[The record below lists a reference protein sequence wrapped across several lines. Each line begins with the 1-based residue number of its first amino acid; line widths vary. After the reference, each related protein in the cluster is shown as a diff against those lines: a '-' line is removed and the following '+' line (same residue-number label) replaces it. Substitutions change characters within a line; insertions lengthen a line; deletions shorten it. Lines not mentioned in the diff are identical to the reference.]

1 MPDSPQLQFRTNATI
16 LMVEDELPA
25 RAELKRMLRALG
37 INVPVVEASSI
48 TEALSSITDTLPDLI
63 FLDIQMPDGSGFDIL
78 RKLGQKR
85 PPVIFTTAYEQ
96 FAAKAFDEEAIDY
109 LLKPFSK
116 KRLARALS
124 RLPISS
130 KPAPKLTAG
139 DKILLKLDNECILL
153 PVESIDLFETTG
165 NTTQVFWSN
174 RSGKIN
180 KPLKQLLMNLDES
193 YFFRASR
200 DQLLNM
206 KNVLLLKTNEAGL
219 IEALLPQKR
228 LITFSRRQSILF
240 RKTYSL

>member
-37 INVPVVEASSI
+37 INVPVVEADSI

-78 RKLGQKR
+78 RKLGQER

-124 RLPISS
+124 RLPFSS
-130 KPAPKLTAG
+130 KPVPKLTLG
-139 DKILLKLDNECILL
+139 DKILLKLENECILL

-165 NTTQVFWSN
+165 NTTHVFWSN